1 MASKP
6 YFDSVQVRSC
16 LLKLIEKAER
26 EGADW
31 LPDQAP
37 SLYSFYRNSAPAGH
51 QFLADWEFLESDSFA
66 IGYARLEEL
75 LLKKIPKARS
85 EKSLYKYSSEA
96 LNLAITLWQGFY
108 VIEKMESGRYVAKTR
123 PIPPTDSQ

>member
-6 YFDSVQVRSC
+6 YFDSVQVRSA

-26 EGADW
+26 EKVKW
-31 LPDQAP
+31 LPEEAL
-37 SLYSFYRNSAPAGH
+37 SLYSFYRSSAPAGH
-51 QFLADWEFLESDSFA
+51 QYLADLEFIESDTFA

-85 EKSLYKYSSEA
+85 EKSLHKYSAEA
-96 LNLAITLWQGFY
+96 LDIAMGLWQGFY
-108 VIEKMESGRYVAKTR
+108 TIEKVESGRYVAKTQ

>member
-6 YFDSVQVRSC
+6 YFDSVQVRSA

-26 EGADW
+26 EKAEW
-31 LPDQAP
+31 LPDQTP
-37 SLYSFYRNSAPAGH
+37 SLYSFYRNSAPAG
-51 QFLADWEFLESDSFA
+51 QEYLADWEFIESDSFA

-96 LNLAITLWQGFY
+96 IEIAIELWQGFY
-108 VIEKMESGRYVAKTR
+108 TIEKTESGRYVAKTQ
-123 PIPPTDSQ
+123 PIPNPDPQ

>member
-26 EGADW
+26 ENADW
-31 LPDQAP
+31 LPEQA
-37 SLYSFYRNSAPAGH
+37 SGLYSFYRNSAPVGR

-96 LNLAITLWQGFY
+96 LNLAVMLWQGFY
-108 VIEKMESGRYVAKTR
+108 VIEKMESGRYVAKTQ

>member
-6 YFDSVQVRSC
+6 YFDSVQVRSA

-26 EGADW
+26 EKANW
-31 LPDQAP
+31 LPEQAT

-51 QFLADWEFLESDSFA
+51 QFLANLEFMESDNFA

-96 LNLAITLWQGFY
+96 IEIAIELWHGFY
-108 VIEKMESGRYVAKTR
+108 TIEKMESGRYVAKTQ
-123 PIPPTDSQ
+123 PIPNPDSQ